1 MSFYSVAAFIR
12 DNYPEYFGYQTY
24 PIADCVRIRKVAE
37 EWGVFCNFYATPI
50 VLDGVTFKNAE
61 QVFQLMK
68 FKEPEIIKRIWNGIT
83 ANDKIC
89 HEVKRTVKSYEKA
102 YRRPDWG
109 SMILDAL
116 KFALM
121 RKYEQCELFRTEL
134 ERSRGRFIVEDQTT
148 FPKAQPDCWGVK
160 PAVDG
165 VNFSGPNVL
174 GRLLMELRDRGQLDY
189 RLPDDAL
196 GYIKILQNVRKGEES
211 RQ

>member
-24 PIADCVRIRKVAE
+24 PIADCVRIRKVDE

-50 VLDGVTFKNAE
+50 VVDGVTFKNAE

-68 FKEPEIIKRIWNGIT
+68 FKDPKIIRRIWNDIT

-89 HEVKRTVKSYEKA
+89 YEVKLTVKSYEKA

-148 FPKAQPDCWGVK
+148 FRKGQPDCWGVK

-165 VNFSGPNVL
+165 VNFTGPNVL
-174 GRLLMELRDRGQLDY
+174 GRLLMELRDRGQLEY

-196 GYIKILQNVRKGEES
+196 GYIKILQNVRKGAGI
-211 RQ
+211 

>member
-12 DNYPEYFGYQTY
+12 DNYPQYFGYQTY

-50 VLDGVTFKNAE
+50 IVDGVAFKNAE

-68 FKEPEIIKRIWNGIT
+68 FTDPEIIRRIWNGIT
-83 ANDKIC
+83 AHDTIC
-89 HEVKRTVKSYEKA
+89 HEVKRPVKSYEKA
-102 YRRPDWG
+102 HRRPDWG
-109 SMILDAL
+109 TM
-116 KFALM
+116 
-121 RKYEQCELFRTEL
+121 
-134 ERSRGRFIVEDQTT
+134 SRGRFIVEDQTA
-148 FPKAQPDCWGVK
+148 FPKAKPDCWGVK
-160 PAVDG
+160 PAGDG

>member
-1 MSFYSVAAFIR
+1 M
-12 DNYPEYFGYQTY
+12 
-24 PIADCVRIRKVAE
+24 RIRKVAE

-50 VLDGVTFKNAE
+50 VVDGVAFKNAE

-68 FKEPEIIKRIWNGIT
+68 FKDPEIIKRIWNGIT

>member
-12 DNYPEYFGYQTY
+12 DNYPQYFGYQTY
-24 PIADCVRIRKVAE
+24 PIADCVQIRKVAE

-50 VLDGVTFKNAE
+50 VVDGVTFKNAE

-68 FKEPEIIKRIWNGIT
+68 FKDPEIIKRI
-83 ANDKIC
+83 DKIC

-174 GRLLMELRDRGQLDY
+174 GRLLMELRDRGQLEY

-196 GYIKILQNVRKGEES
+196 DYIKILKKVPKFAGI
-211 RQ
+211 

>member
-24 PIADCVRIRKVAE
+24 PIADCVRIRKVDE

-50 VLDGVTFKNAE
+50 VVDGVAFKNAE

-68 FKEPEIIKRIWNGIT
+68 FTDPEIIRRIWNDIT

-89 HEVKRTVKSYEKA
+89 YEVKLTVKSYEKA

-134 ERSRGRFIVEDQTT
+134 ERSRSRFIVEDQTT
-148 FPKAQPDCWGVK
+148 FRKGQPDCWGVK

-165 VNFSGPNVL
+165 VNFTGRNVL
-174 GRLLMELRDRGQLDY
+174 GRLLMELRDRGQLEY

-196 GYIKILQNVRKGEES
+196 GYIKILQNVRKGAGI
-211 RQ
+211 

>member
-24 PIADCVRIRKVAE
+24 PIADCVRIRKVDE

-50 VLDGVTFKNAE
+50 VVDGVAFKNAE

-68 FKEPEIIKRIWNGIT
+68 FTDPEIIRRIWNDIT

-89 HEVKRTVKSYEKA
+89 YEVKLTVKSYEKA

-134 ERSRGRFIVEDQTT
+134 ERSCGRFIVEDQTT
-148 FPKAQPDCWGVK
+148 FQKEQPDCWGVK

-165 VNFSGPNVL
+165 VNFTGPNVL
-174 GRLLMELRDRGQLDY
+174 GRLLMELRDRGQLEY

-196 GYIKILQNVRKGEES
+196 GYIKILQNVRKGAGI
-211 RQ
+211 

>member
-50 VLDGVTFKNAE
+50 VVDGVTFKNAE

-68 FKEPEIIKRIWNGIT
+68 FKDPEIIKRIWNGIT

-102 YRRPDWG
+102 HRRPDWG
-109 SMILDAL
+109 TMILDAL
-116 KFALM
+116 KFALVQ
-121 RKYEQCELFRTEL
+121 KYEQCELFRKEL
-134 ERSRGRFIVEDQTT
+134 ERSKGLFIAEDETSRMRGRDADT
-148 FPKAQPDCWGVK
+148 WGV
-160 PAVDG
+160 VLRG
-165 VNFSGPNVL
+165 EEYVGPSLL
-174 GRLLMELRDRGQLDY
+174 GRMLMELREEGKLEY
-189 RLPDDAL
+189 TLPEDAL
-196 GYIKILQNVRKGEES
+196 DFVKQI
-211 RQ
+211 